1 MRKVLCIVIILCTLI
16 SVTGCGY
23 ATQIKRN
30 QYLNLYENEENFVSL
45 TGKVTEVDNGKN
57 AQILKI
63 ECSDL
68 LDYVSQ
74 KEYERIQYRVWSDL
88 PLDLE
93 VGDTIT
99 FVTVP
104 ADCENSYTLP
114 IVSID
119 KDGENILDL
128 EEGKDNLIAWVNQL
142 QYK

>member
-1 MRKVLCIVIILCTLI
+1 MRRVLCIAIILCTLI
-16 SVTGCGY
+16 SATGCGY

-30 QYLNLYENEENFVSL
+30 QYLNLYEKEENYVSL
-45 TGKVTEVDNGKN
+45 TGTVTEVDNGEN

-63 ECSDL
+63 ECSVL
-68 LDYVSQ
+68 LDYVSP
-74 KEYERIQYRVWSDL
+74 KDYECIQYRVWSDL

-114 IVSID
+114 IVSVN
-119 KDGENILDL
+119 KDGEYILDL
-128 EEGKDNLIAWVNQL
+128 EEGKDNLITWVNQL